1 MLKNPIYIGKIDHKG
16 KIYDGQHKAIIDKA
30 TWEKAQLRLKDRTER
45 HIKTKRSSSPDKHL
59 LLGKLFDAEGLA
71 FKADSASKAGR
82 RYDYY
87 YSAGAPKSEADI
99 ISRTRAGA
107 LRYQTK
113 MLERA
118 IAEAAVPHLGI
129 QLVGTLKQYLIP
141 SLKMDQPQTWLSF
154 IERVTVQ
161 PGQIDITLTVDVPG
175 PRSIETSFTLR
186 RRKQEHR
193 LIIEGQAQVDTTVLE
208 HLALAQHLY
217 ARAKEGV
224 TLKDAAAEYGIADDK
239 LRRLTLLMFL
249 SHKIMDQAIKGI
261 LPSEASARWFTRAN
275 FSSDFDEQIAKIQA
289 LA

>member
-1 MLKNPIYIGKIDHKG
+1 
-16 KIYDGQHKAIIDKA
+16 
-30 TWEKAQLRLKDRTER
+30 
-45 HIKTKRSSSPDKHL
+45 
-59 LLGKLFDAEGLA
+59 
-71 FKADSASKAGR
+71 
-82 RYDYY
+82 
-87 YSAGAPKSEADI
+87 
-99 ISRTRAGA
+99 
-107 LRYQTK
+107 

-249 SHKIMDQAIKGI
+249 SPKIIDQAIKGI

-275 FSSDFDEQIAKIQA
+275 FSSDFDEQIAKVQA